1 MKISNQ
7 SFALRKAHK
16 KGYTI
21 NNDGTP
27 LDPKGNIIAPLLDK
41 DGYEYFNF
49 RYRRVGEDKQGR
61 VYLHRLQAYHKYGEA
76 VINKSIHCRHL
87 NGNKLDNSYKN
98 IFIGDAADNRRDF
111 IRNNNGRRSK
121 TVTILKRK
129 FGRYELLLK
138 KNTRK

>member
-7 SFALRKAHK
+7 SFALRKAHN
-16 KGYTI
+16 KGYTM
-21 NNDGTP
+21 NNNGTA
-27 LDPKGNIIAPLLDK
+27 LDPKGDIIAPLLDK
-41 DGYEYFNF
+41 DGYEYFHF
-49 RYRRVGEDKQGR
+49 RYRRNGIEMPGR
-61 VYLHRLQAYHKYGEA
+61 VYLHRLQAYQKYGEA
-76 VINKSIHCRHL
+76 VISKAIHCRHL
-87 NGNKLDNSYKN
+87 NGNKLDNSYNN

-138 KNTRK
+138 KSTRK